1 MLRIETNS
9 SLRQGRRGRQD
20 KRRGA
25 AATEL
30 AICLPIIVLL
40 IFASIECCSMLF
52 VDEALHVACYESL
65 RVAIQKDG
73 VAGDAVVRGEEV
85 LEQFGIEEGAI
96 TFEPADLSTTDG
108 GDTIVV
114 EVEAPCDANSVM
126 PAWFFGGATLRA
138 RCAMARE

>member
-1 MLRIETNS
+1 MLRDDTDLS
-9 SLRQGRRGRQD
+9 PCRDRRGRRNE
-20 KRRGA
+20 RRGA

-30 AICLPIIVLL
+30 AICMPVIVLL

-73 VAGDAVVRGEEV
+73 VASDAIVRGEEV
-85 LEQFGIEEGAI
+85 LEQFGVAEGTI
-96 TFEPADLSTTDG
+96 TCQPSDLSSAQG
-108 GDTIVV
+108 GDTIVI
-114 EVEAPCDANSVM
+114 EVEAPCNANSIM

>member
-1 MLRIETNS
+1 MLRVETTS
-9 SLRQGRRGRQD
+9 VRGKPR
-20 KRRGA
+20 RRGA

-73 VAGDAVVRGEEV
+73 AAADAVQRGEEV
-85 LEQFGIEEGAI
+85 LEQFDVSEGKI
-96 TFEPADLSTTDG
+96 TFEPADLSTAES

-114 EVEAPCDANSVM
+114 EVEAPCDANSIM